1 MGCFELSGNSVKTW
15 EINSDLVDYTKKHIK
30 TFVLNQTLIEGIL
43 SANLIHTN
51 IKGVFLLYPY
61 LRKLLPDQ
69 GKRFQLN
76 QEKSLVNL

>member
-51 IKGVFLLYPY
+51 IKEVFLLYPC